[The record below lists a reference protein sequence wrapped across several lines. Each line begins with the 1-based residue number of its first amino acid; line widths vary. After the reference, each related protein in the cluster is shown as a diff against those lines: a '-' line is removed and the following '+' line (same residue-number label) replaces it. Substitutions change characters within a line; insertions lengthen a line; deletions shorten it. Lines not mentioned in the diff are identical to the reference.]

1 MKGFEEQEWTLTERT
16 STPMTGCLKQQK
28 TRRLSLGSCVTS
40 REEKGLGLDSFLPIS
55 ETQDVGVRATPTAS
69 RVEGALWS
77 GHLVGSALLPSR
89 RWNPLIQRLCLCVLG
104 CKSSAPPFHL

>member
-28 TRRLSLGSCVTS
+28 TRRLSLGSCATS

-77 GHLVGSALLPSR
+77 GHLVGVCAAALEEMEPSNTKALPVCFGV
-89 RWNPLIQRLCLCVLG
+89 Q
-104 CKSSAPPFHL
+104 SSAPPFHL